1 MNETEPESDFAATIA
16 AGRFG
21 SQPKGTETMNDQ
33 LNARVLGCTYG
44 QYPWDD
50 WERAALPRGVEKKLA
65 NLGRAVMREA
75 CQHDWES
82 RLQKRCGWEDGGA
95 VMIALALRAP
105 RTARRRWERLL
116 DTDGGRGSYHPKTGE
131 WISRQ

>member
-1 MNETEPESDFAATIA
+1 
-16 AGRFG
+16 
-21 SQPKGTETMNDQ
+21 MNDE

-50 WERAALPRGVEKKLA
+50 WERAALARGVAKELA

-75 CQHDWES
+75 YQHGWEP
-82 RLQKRCGWEDGGA
+82 RLQKLCGWEDDGEA
-95 VMIALALRAP
+95 MIALALGAPKRA
-105 RTARRRWERLL
+105 RSAWEKLL